1 MTDSKAP
8 TPSDDH
14 IPQVSHIAL
23 KLPPFWSGRV
33 VAWFAQAEA
42 NFEISDIMRPPGV
55 PHEVKHDTEHR
66 ILTTDGPPVAARPRR
81 LAPQKLQAAQR
92 EFADMVSSDASSTH
106 VGAAL
111 QQRVNNQ
118 WEPLA
123 FFSKKLTPRQ
133 TTWPAYYREL
143 LGVYEA
149 VQHFRLTRAP
159 DSVSTKPTAA
169 PAATPQPAPS
179 PLPAAPIRTR
189 SGRRV
194 RFKQVLDL

>member
-42 NFEISDIMRPPGV
+42 NFEISECFLDRTFP
-55 PHEVKHDTEHR
+55 
-66 ILTTDGPPVAARPRR
+66 
-81 LAPQKLQAAQR
+81 
-92 EFADMVSSDASSTH
+92 
-106 VGAAL
+106 
-111 QQRVNNQ
+111 
-118 WEPLA
+118 
-123 FFSKKLTPRQ
+123 
-133 TTWPAYYREL
+133 
-143 LGVYEA
+143 
-149 VQHFRLTRAP
+149 RLTRAP